1 MSNKKFTSIG
11 GQALIEGIMMKG
23 PKKTVIAVRLPNGG
37 IDVVDHKELSPQK
50 KYKILGWP
58 VIRGITAFVCSLL
71 SGYKALMIAA
81 EKSLPDEEKEPKQAE
96 KPAEETAV
104 KATEEVATET
114 AEELAAETAEAPAVD
129 EAEESKQP
137 EKPAAEKADKKEQ
150 NGGLGALFNAIFAVA
165 SVLGV
170 VLAFALFMLVPSLIF
185 NLMNAAATPGVA
197 VTLSNIWNGIEGGSL
212 DLYRALIEGLMK
224 MAVFIAYV
232 ALVSLQSDI
241 KRVFQYHGAEH
252 KTIFC
257 YEAGLPLT
265 VENCRIQKRL
275 HPRCGTSFMFLMIA
289 VSIIISTL
297 IVVLFPAVTKITALW
312 VAIKILMIPLFCG
325 VGYEVLKFCGR
336 RDNLFTRIVSAPGKW
351 IQLLTTK
358 EPDDKMLE
366 VAIASI
372 EAVIPENGENV
383 K

>member
-1 MSNKKFTSIG
+1 MSNKKLVSIG

-23 PKKTVIAVRLPNGG
+23 PKKTVIAVRLPNGN
-37 IDVVDHKELSPQK
+37 IDIINHKEPAPQK
-50 KYKILGWP
+50 KYKFLGLP

-81 EKSLPDEEKEPKQAE
+81 EKSLPDEEDAKPNQEFAE
-96 KPAEETAV
+96 QDGLQELPES
-104 KATEEVATET
+104 
-114 AEELAAETAEAPAVD
+114 EELVAESDAAEAEAP
-129 EAEESKQP
+129 EADLETAKKEET
-137 EKPAAEKADKKEQ
+137 KADKKDEK
-150 NGGLGALFNAIFAVA
+150 GGLGAFFNIILAVA

-170 VLAFALFMLVPSLIF
+170 ALALALFMWVPSIIF
-185 NLMNAAATPGVA
+185 NLINVAVTPGVS
-197 VTLSNIWNGIEGGSL
+197 VNFSNVWNGIDGGSL
-212 DLYRALIEGLMK
+212 HLYRALIEGIMK
-224 MAVFIAYV
+224 MAVFIGYV
-232 ALVSLQSDI
+232 ALVSLEKDI

-257 YEAGLPLT
+257 FEAGLPLT
-265 VENCRIQKRL
+265 VENCRTQKRL

-297 IVVLFPAVTKITALW
+297 VVVFFPAVTKITALW

-325 VGYEVLKFCGR
+325 VGYELLKFCGR
-336 RDNLFTRIVSAPGKW
+336 RDNLFTKIVSAPGKW

-372 EAVIPENGENV
+372 EAVVPQNGEEV
-383 K
+383 KC